1 MSNLEYIITR
11 PGIFKLTTVVRP
23 LPILFIFLLKT
34 YLIFAILYDA
44 VQNANAELIDL
55 FITIYYYLGVRDC
68 VLYLGILFIRW
79 FSLYGILWKS
89 DSTGSQY
96 FTRNWTRIVQSDRI
110 RCFPW
115 NIYRIPRLVCIHLWV
130 VWKFN
135 KQEVG
140 KTSKYFHEYVELT

>member
-68 VLYLGILFIRW
+68 VLYLGILFIR
-79 FSLYGILWKS
+79 
-89 DSTGSQY
+89 
-96 FTRNWTRIVQSDRI
+96 
-110 RCFPW
+110 
-115 NIYRIPRLVCIHLWV
+115 
-130 VWKFN
+130 
-135 KQEVG
+135 
-140 KTSKYFHEYVELT
+140 